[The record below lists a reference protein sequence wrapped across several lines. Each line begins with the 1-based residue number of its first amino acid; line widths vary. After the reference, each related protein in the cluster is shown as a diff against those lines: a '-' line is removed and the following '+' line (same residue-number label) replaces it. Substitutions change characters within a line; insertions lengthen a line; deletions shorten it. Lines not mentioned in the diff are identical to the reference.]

1 MPIDPSIPRDVAAES
16 LLAVMDVE
24 AILDPERKI
33 RLTQEMREQADRVP
47 DKIASQIRRFLVASE
62 PEKAGPMAEF
72 HYATAM
78 RLLTE
83 FDPEQRITALEMR
96 IQDGEAGEGVV
107 VAAGRAIK
115 YLKDILPS
123 KARLLVTGPEPVQPN
138 DLVKYRFRR
147 AWAVVEAPL
156 GLFEALQEGAMSR
169 DQVRTFKFVYPAL
182 YERAEETV
190 VLELAR
196 LKGDRP
202 NVQLDRWKVRQVEN
216 LLLTRSWTPELTR
229 VMQEAFKAQDKAPA
243 KPSGGLSDKASLTAT
258 TPVQRAEAK

>member
-1 MPIDPSIPRDVAAES
+1 MPIDPTVPRDIEAES

-33 RLTQEMREQADRVP
+33 RLTQEMREQATRVP
-47 DKIASQIRRFLVASE
+47 DKITSQIRRFLVASE
-62 PEKAGPMAEF
+62 MEKAGAMPEF
-72 HYATAM
+72 DYATAM
-78 RLLTE
+78 KLLTA

-96 IQDGEAGEGVV
+96 IQDGEPAAGVV

-115 YLKDILPS
+115 YLKDILPA
-123 KARLLVTGPEPVQPN
+123 KARLRVTGPEQVEPN

-156 GLFEALQEGAMSR
+156 GLFDDLLEGAMSR
-169 DQVRTFKFVYPAL
+169 DQVRTLQAVYPAL
-182 YERAEETV
+182 YEHAEKSM

-202 NVQLDRWKVRQVEN
+202 SIQLDRWKVRQIEN

-229 VMQEAFKAQDKAPA
+229 VMQDAFGKEKAPP
-243 KPSGGLSDKASLTAT
+243 KPSGSLGSTDPLAAA